1 MEGVASREVEDH
13 GRSGWGGAAI
23 GAAEAAAD
31 ALAPKYH
38 PSRHVTVP
46 DFVGRL
52 ATERSEIALA
62 AGVRTEVHRL
72 VDPPEPVPG
81 VIVSQSPAP
90 GERVRRDTVVTL
102 EVEHRA
108 HR

>member
-1 MEGVASREVEDH
+1 MGGVASRAVEEY
-13 GRSGWGGAAI
+13 GRSGWGGAAM

-31 ALAPKYH
+31 ALAPKFH
-38 PSRHVTVP
+38 PSRHVVVP
-46 DFVGRL
+46 NFVARL

-62 AGVRTEVHRL
+62 AGVKTEVHRL

-81 VIVSQSPAP
+81 VIVSQSPAA
-90 GERVRRDTVVTL
+90 GERVRRDSVVTL

-108 HR
+108 HS